1 MVFALS
7 PAQIIHAANQKRV
20 EAAITELAAARAAA
34 RVSREAVAREAAAKE
49 RAKLKAAVAGKSKV
63 KAVAVK
69 TKIGKPGKKDAAVCV
84 KKLGRPL
91 HSPGECQQCIR
102 RAAGLPGG
110 HKHTCGKVAWSR

>member
-34 RVSREAVAREAAAKE
+34 RVSREAMAREVAAKE
-49 RAKLKAAVAGKSKV
+49 RAKLKAAVAGKAKV

>member
-1 MVFALS
+1 MVFTLS

-34 RVSREAVAREAAAKE
+34 RVSREAMAREVAAKE
-49 RAKLKAAVAGKSKV
+49 RAKLKAAVAGKAKV

-84 KKLGRPL
+84 KKVGRPL

-102 RAAGLPGG
+102 PAAGKPGG
-110 HKHTCGKVAWSR
+110 HKHTCGKVP